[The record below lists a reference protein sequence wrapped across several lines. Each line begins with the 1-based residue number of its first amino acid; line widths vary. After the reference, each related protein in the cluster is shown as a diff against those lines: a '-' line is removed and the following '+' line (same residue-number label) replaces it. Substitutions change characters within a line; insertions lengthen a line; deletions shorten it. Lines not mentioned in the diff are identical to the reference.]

1 VKLQVAQAKM
11 VDDAAGLQGQIDSL
25 AGQVAAEEEKRRGLA
40 ERSGAGGGTQEQT
53 LHELNQKVAEVYKA
67 IFSESDNSLGTL
79 QMLTNIESRL
89 EELLAAID
97 TMPQDEVEAAQ
108 RHVDGRWRAWR
119 PDEDLVLL
127 LMFRNGAGW
136 SRIAEALPGRA
147 GKEVLSR
154 MSQLQVKHGFSA
166 SDEGRLVL
174 DSLLLAC
181 GIDETA

>member
-1 VKLQVAQAKM
+1 MAILSEVSNVTLGGSHRCVI
-11 VDDAAGLQGQIDSL
+11 VEL
-25 AGQVAAEEEKRRGLA
+25 APVGAAEPEVATA
-40 ERSGAGGGTQEQT
+40 ER
-53 LHELNQKVAEVYKA
+53 
-67 IFSESDNSLGTL
+67 
-79 QMLTNIESRL
+79 
-89 EELLAAID
+89 
-97 TMPQDEVEAAQ
+97 EVEAAQ

-147 GKEVLSR
+147 GEEVLSR

-166 SDEGRLVL
+166 SDEGRLAL
-174 DSLLLAC
+174 DALLLAC

>member
-1 VKLQVAQAKM
+1 MAILSEVSNVTLGGSHRSVM
-11 VDDAAGLQGQIDSL
+11 VE
-25 AGQVAAEEEKRRGLA
+25 VEPVRAAEPEVVTA
-40 ERSGAGGGTQEQT
+40 ER
-53 LHELNQKVAEVYKA
+53 
-67 IFSESDNSLGTL
+67 
-79 QMLTNIESRL
+79 
-89 EELLAAID
+89 
-97 TMPQDEVEAAQ
+97 EVEAAQ

-147 GKEVLSR
+147 GEEVLSR

-166 SDEGRLVL
+166 SDEGRLAL
-174 DSLLLAC
+174 DALLLAC

>member
-1 VKLQVAQAKM
+1 M
-11 VDDAAGLQGQIDSL
+11 R
-25 AGQVAAEEEKRRGLA
+25 AAEPEVVTA
-40 ERSGAGGGTQEQT
+40 ER
-53 LHELNQKVAEVYKA
+53 
-67 IFSESDNSLGTL
+67 
-79 QMLTNIESRL
+79 
-89 EELLAAID
+89 
-97 TMPQDEVEAAQ
+97 EVEAAQ

>member
-1 VKLQVAQAKM
+1 MNSVITTRYPGRH
-11 VDDAAGLQGQIDSL
+11 AAIRKRDYQTHAVSSRFGMAILSEVSNVTLGGSHRCVIVEL
-25 AGQVAAEEEKRRGLA
+25 APVGAAEPEVATA
-40 ERSGAGGGTQEQT
+40 ERE
-53 LHELNQKVAEVYKA
+53 
-67 IFSESDNSLGTL
+67 
-79 QMLTNIESRL
+79 M
-89 EELLAAID
+89 
-97 TMPQDEVEAAQ
+97 EAAQ
-108 RHVDGRWRAWR
+108 RHVAWR